1 MKDIS
6 VGILGVGKYSP
17 ERRLTNHDLEKMVD
31 TSDDWIVTRTGIR
44 ERRIAAPH
52 EATSDLAY
60 EAAVRAL
67 KAAGVAAE
75 DVDLIIVAT
84 ITPDMFFPST
94 ACLVQDRLGARNAA
108 AFDVSA
114 ACSGFIYALASAS
127 GMIATGLYRNAL
139 VIGAECLSRVTD
151 YSDRNTCI
159 LFGDGAGAAVLG
171 PVPAGRGFRSFV
183 LGADGSG
190 GELLNIPAGGSRTPP
205 TADTVARHMHFMK
218 MNGREVFK
226 FAVRVIGTATEE
238 ALQKAGLA
246 KEDIDLLVPH
256 QANIRII
263 QSALERFGLPEE
275 KCVVN
280 VDRYGNMSAASIPV
294 ALAEA
299 VEEGR
304 VREGDRLVLVGFG
317 GGLTWGA
324 SVLIW

>member
-1 MKDIS
+1 
-6 VGILGVGKYSP
+6 
-17 ERRLTNHDLEKMVD
+17 
-31 TSDDWIVTRTGIR
+31 
-44 ERRIAAPH
+44 
-52 EATSDLAY
+52 
-60 EAAVRAL
+60 
-67 KAAGVAAE
+67 
-75 DVDLIIVAT
+75 
-84 ITPDMFFPST
+84 
-94 ACLVQDRLGARNAA
+94 
-108 AFDVSA
+108 
-114 ACSGFIYALASAS
+114 
-127 GMIATGLYRNAL
+127 
-139 VIGAECLSRVTD
+139 VTD

>member
-1 MKDIS
+1 MKELS
-6 VGILGVGKYSP
+6 VGILGVGRYSP
-17 ERRLTNHDLEKMVD
+17 ERRLTNRDLEQMVD
-31 TSDDWIVTRTGIR
+31 TSDEWIVTRTGIR

-67 KAAGVAAE
+67 NAAGVAAE

-171 PVPAGRGFRSFV
+171 PVPEGRGFRSFV

-238 ALQKAGLA
+238 ALHKAGLT